1 VCRIPHVNLLGY
13 DAASG
18 DMLLY
23 NFWKDSKV
31 IINANI
37 IVWTFTNAR
46 LCLDIS
52 IVSKIISIR
61 FSSLFTV
68 SFRIR
73 RGFGAKQPWTRTN
86 LLLPNGLQS
95 SILMSWLGKKRCVV
109 IFTLLEIFVLRDM
122 IQRNLHCFHYIK
134 FMF

>member
-1 VCRIPHVNLLGY
+1 MTPPVVCACVCRIPHVNLLGY

-52 IVSKIISIR
+52 IVSNINTLFIS
-61 FSSLFTV
+61 V
-68 SFRIR
+68 
-73 RGFGAKQPWTRTN
+73 
-86 LLLPNGLQS
+86 
-95 SILMSWLGKKRCVV
+95 
-109 IFTLLEIFVLRDM
+109 
-122 IQRNLHCFHYIK
+122 HCFVQNPKGLWRKTTLDSYQSPTTEWTTVLDLDELARKEEVRRHIHVA
-134 FMF
+134 